1 MGKRSSYNI
10 SEIGKA
16 GWSVI
21 YLMPPPLL
29 PLLPSTFS
37 SFLSILLIV
46 AKTEAPQQ
54 KFFYEWMLQNCAH
67 GRARMCSASFGRI
80 SFGRQSI
87 YRHRRLASRDMN
99 IYMFYKAS
107 YSI

>member
-29 PLLPSTFS
+29 LPLPSTFS

-46 AKTEAPQQ
+46 AKTGAPH
-54 KFFYEWMLQNCAH
+54 KIFYEWMLQNCAH
-67 GRARMCSASFGRI
+67 GRARMCSAS
-80 SFGRQSI
+80 
-87 YRHRRLASRDMN
+87 RHLVEFHLADSQFTDTEGWPAG
-99 IYMFYKAS
+99 I
-107 YSI
+107 